1 MKTAAIEFGGNM
13 HNRKFRAGAR
23 APTFGVLAFGV
34 VALGVAVA
42 GCSPQKT
49 AQEQSGAQKSGI
61 SELSPTPSNES
72 PDGFPQWA
80 FPGPLIKGIPGVQP
94 KFSEVQ
100 MFDRTRAVDWLPDS
114 HPKMP
119 EIVQGR
125 QAQYACGF
133 CHLPQGAG
141 RSENA
146 ALAGL
151 PADYIIR
158 QVHEFQSG
166 GRQTPDR
173 KFGAAVNMETTAK
186 GVSDDD
192 LKQAAE
198 YFASLKYTK
207 HLKLIESSDV
217 PHFSSNAFVYVID
230 PNGAREPLG
239 QRIIEGPDDFERF
252 EMRDPN
258 MTFTAYVPVGAVAR
272 GATLAK
278 GDGAS
283 RPACETCHGPGL
295 KGSPL
300 APPIAGRLPTG
311 LFRQIYAIQTGA
323 RHGQNAV
330 MMKPVVASLT
340 KAQIIDLA
348 AYVASLEP

>member
-1 MKTAAIEFGGNM
+1 M
-13 HNRKFRAGAR
+13 HNRKFLAGGCAR
-23 APTFGVLAFGV
+23 TFGALTVSV
-34 VALGVAVA
+34 VALSALVA
-42 GCSPQKT
+42 GCSPQKA

-72 PDGFPQWA
+72 PEGFPQWA

-119 EIVQGR
+119 DVVQGR
-125 QAQYACGF
+125 QAMYACGF

-158 QVHEFQSG
+158 QVHEFQAG
-166 GRQTPDR
+166 NRKTPDP
-173 KFGAAVNMETTAK
+173 KFGAAVNMETTVK
-186 GVSDDD
+186 QLNEED
-192 LKQAAE
+192 LQQAAQ
-198 YFASLKYTK
+198 YFASLKYAK
-207 HLKLIESSDV
+207 HVKLIESSDV
-217 PHFSSNAFVYVID
+217 PHFTSNAFVYVID

-258 MTFTAYVPVGAVAR
+258 MTFTAYVPVGSVSR
-272 GATLAK
+272 GAALAK
-278 GDGAS
+278 GDGAN

-295 KGSPL
+295 KGSQL

-330 MMKPVVASLT
+330 MMKPVVASLS
-340 KAQIIDLA
+340 KSQIIDLA